1 MKREQRAEFVIAAL
15 RTLYPEARCAL
26 HYDGI
31 PERLVVSTILSAQT
45 TDSAVNRVTP
55 SLWKKYPTMNQLA
68 NADRSDVEDLLKT
81 IGLFRNKA
89 NFIIKAAGFMST
101 NKLPDTITG
110 LTVIP
115 GVGRKTAN
123 VVTGEI
129 FGKPSVT
136 VDTHVKRLS
145 LRLGLSVNTSP
156 EKIERDL
163 KNLIPPEEQTMF
175 CHRLITHGREVCKA
189 RKPLC
194 SVCTMAAV
202 CPSNKK
208 GTHKNGLPL

>member
-1 MKREQRAEFVIAAL
+1 MKREHTAEFVIAML
-15 RTLYPEARCAL
+15 EKLYPEAKCAL

-55 SLWKKYPTMNQLA
+55 ALWKKYPTMSLLA
-68 NADRSDVEDLLKT
+68 LAERSDVEVLLKT

-89 NFIIKAAGFMST
+89 DFIIRAARFMADNT
-101 NKLPDTITG
+101 LPDTISG
-110 LTVIP
+110 LVEIP

-129 FGKPSVT
+129 FGKPSIT

-145 LRLGLSVNTSP
+145 MRLGLSVNTSP
-156 EKIERDL
+156 RKIEQDL
-163 KNLIPPEEQTMF
+163 KKLIPPEDQIMF
-175 CHRLITHGREVCKA
+175 CHRLITHGRNVCRA

-194 SVCTMAAV
+194 GVCSLAAV
-202 CPSNKK
+202 CPSTKK
-208 GTHKNGLPL
+208 GNP

>member
-1 MKREQRAEFVIAAL
+1 MKREHRADLVISML
-15 RTLYPEARCAL
+15 KKLYPEAKCAL

-31 PERLVVSTILSAQT
+31 PERLVISTILSAQT

-55 SLWKKYPTMNQLA
+55 SLWKKYPSMSHLA
-68 NADRSDVEDLLKT
+68 NADNSDVENLLKT

-101 NKLPDTITG
+101 NKLPDTIAG
-110 LTVIP
+110 LTEIP

-129 FGKPSVT
+129 FGKPSIT

-145 LRLGLSVNTSP
+145 LRLGLSANTSP

-163 KNLIPPEEQTMF
+163 KKLIPPEEQTMF
-175 CHRLITHGREVCKA
+175 CHRLITHGRKVCKA

-194 SVCTMAAV
+194 SVCALAAV
-202 CPSNKK
+202 CPSNKR
-208 GTHKNGLPL
+208 GNP